1 MEIRKVI
8 ITLVILG
15 ICAYFLQGIID
26 WVFIHATWTGQS
38 TADCNKS
45 GACWA
50 IIYARWDQIIYG
62 FYPKSEQW
70 RVNLVLLLLPLLFII
85 FLYKKSIKLRL
96 GILISLPIVVIH
108 LLYGGLYLKVV
119 STDLWGGLFLSI
131 ALSVGSMLFSFP
143 IAILLAIGRNSTL
156 LVINRLCI
164 AFIEI
169 IRGVP
174 LISILF
180 LAVVM
185 FPLFISADLVI
196 DNLLC
201 VFVGIALFQAA
212 YLAEVVRAGLNSVP
226 RGQIEAAHS
235 LGLPNHLTLFLV
247 VLPQALRTAI
257 PGIVNS
263 FIALFKD
270 TTLVL
275 IVGIY
280 DFLGIVQAA
289 TTDPKWL
296 GTALE
301 AYLFCALVYW
311 FICFG
316 MSSYSKHLERKL
328 KVGSH

>member
-8 ITLVILG
+8 SAVVVIG
-15 ICAYFLQGIID
+15 ISAYFLQGIIN
-26 WVFIHATWTGQS
+26 WAFIHATWVGQS
-38 TADCNKS
+38 TADCNQT

-50 IIYARWDQIIYG
+50 VVYARWDQIIYG

-70 RVNLVLLLLPLLFII
+70 RVNVVLLLLPIFTFAFVYVKSFKKRLALLFTVPI
-85 FLYKKSIKLRL
+85 LSIY
-96 GILISLPIVVIH
+96 
-108 LLYGGLYLKVV
+108 LLYGGMHLKVV

-131 ALSVGSMLFSFP
+131 VLSVGSMLFSFP
-143 IAILLAIGRNSTL
+143 IAILLALGRSSSL
-156 LVINRLCI
+156 LIIKPLCI
-164 AFIEI
+164 AFIEV

-180 LAVVM
+180 LAAVM

-196 DNLLC
+196 DNLIC

-212 YLAEVVRAGLNSVP
+212 YLAEVIRAGLNSVP
-226 RGQIEAAHS
+226 KGQVEAAAS
-235 LGLPNHLTLFLV
+235 LGLNYRLTTSLV
-247 VLPQALRTAI
+247 VLPQALRAAI

-296 GTALE
+296 GTSLE
-301 AYLFCALVYW
+301 AYLFCAVVYW
-311 FICFG
+311 IFCFG
-316 MSSYSKHLERKL
+316 MSTYSKRLERKL
-328 KVGSH
+328 RVS

>member
-1 MEIRKVI
+1 MEIKKAVI
-8 ITLVILG
+8 SLIVIALA
-15 ICAYFLQGIID
+15 ILFLQSFVE
-26 WVFIHATWTGQS
+26 WAFINATWVGQS

-50 IIYARWDQIIYG
+50 VIHARWDQIIYG

-70 RVNLVLLLLPLLFII
+70 RVNTVLLLLPLLFISLI
-85 FLYKKSIKLRL
+85 YMKSLKTRL
-96 GILISLPIVVIH
+96 TLLIILPLSVIH
-108 LLYGGLYLKVV
+108 LLYGGFYLKVV
-119 STDLWGGLFLSI
+119 PTDLWGGLFLSI

-143 IAILLAIGRNSTL
+143 IAILLALGRNSTL
-156 LVINRLCI
+156 LFIKPLCI
-164 AFIEI
+164 GFIEI
-169 IRGVP
+169 VRGVP

-180 LAVVM
+180 LAAVM
-185 FPLFISADLVI
+185 FPLFISTDVVI

-201 VFVGIALFQAA
+201 VFIGIALFQAA
-212 YLAEVVRAGLNSVP
+212 YLAEVIRSGLNSVP
-226 RGQIEAAHS
+226 KGQIEAAAS
-235 LGLPNHLTLFLV
+235 LGLSYRLTTFLV

-296 GTALE
+296 DTALE

-311 FICFG
+311 IFCFS

-328 KVGSH
+328 RVRAR

>member
-8 ITLVILG
+8 SAVVVIG
-15 ICAYFLQGIID
+15 ISAYFLQGIIN
-26 WVFIHATWTGQS
+26 WAFIHATWVGQS
-38 TADCNKS
+38 TADCNQT

-50 IIYARWDQIIYG
+50 VVYARWDQIIYG

-70 RVNLVLLLLPLLFII
+70 RVNVVLLLLPIFTFAFVYVKSFKKRLALLFTVPI
-85 FLYKKSIKLRL
+85 LSIY
-96 GILISLPIVVIH
+96 
-108 LLYGGLYLKVV
+108 LLYGGMHLKVV

-131 ALSVGSMLFSFP
+131 VLSVGSMLFSFP
-143 IAILLAIGRNSTL
+143 IAILLALGRNSSL
-156 LVINRLCI
+156 LIIKPLCI
-164 AFIEI
+164 AFIEL

-180 LAVVM
+180 LAAVM

-196 DNLLC
+196 DNLIC

-212 YLAEVVRAGLNSVP
+212 YLAEVIRAGLNSVP
-226 RGQIEAAHS
+226 KGQVEAAAS
-235 LGLPNHLTLFLV
+235 LGLNYRLTTSLV
-247 VLPQALRTAI
+247 VLPQALRAAI

-296 GTALE
+296 GTSLE
-301 AYLFCALVYW
+301 AYLFCAVVYW
-311 FICFG
+311 IFCFG
-316 MSSYSKHLERKL
+316 MSTYSKRLERKL
-328 KVGSH
+328 RVS